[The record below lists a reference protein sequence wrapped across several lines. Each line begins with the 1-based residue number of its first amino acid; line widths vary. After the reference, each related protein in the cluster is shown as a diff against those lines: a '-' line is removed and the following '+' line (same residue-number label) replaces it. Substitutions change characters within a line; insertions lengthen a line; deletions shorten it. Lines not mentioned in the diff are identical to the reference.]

1 MTRRGRWITL
11 MLHRDGNLASRSIRM
26 PLWLGRVLAVAGVA
40 LSVVVVLGGV
50 LYAPIARTAARV
62 PGLNR
67 ELTRLQQENGQVREL
82 AAALEQME
90 ARYEQVRTML
100 GGDLVPAR
108 VRSYD
113 APVARAV
120 RAALPGAARR
130 YETGLSIPG
139 HWPLD
144 ETGIVT
150 RGLVSD
156 ADEREPHS
164 GLDIAIPV
172 GTPIRATGG
181 GTVSDAGQDP
191 EYGLFVMLEH
201 AEGYR
206 SMYGHASR
214 ILVEVGDTVTAGAV
228 IALSGSTGRSTAPHL
243 HFEILREGRSVDPL
257 SLVQEGI

>member
-1 MTRRGRWITL
+1 MTRRGRWVTL
-11 MLHRDGNLASRSIRM
+11 MLHRDGALESRSIRM
-26 PLWLGRVLAVAGVA
+26 PLWLGRVLAVTGAIV
-40 LSVVVVLGGV
+40 SVLVVLGAI

-67 ELTRLQQENGQVREL
+67 ELARLEQENAQVRAL
-82 AAALEQME
+82 AASLEQME

-108 VRSYD
+108 ARSDD

-120 RAALPGAARR
+120 RAALPGAAPR
-130 YETGLSIPG
+130 YEVGLSVPA

-156 ADEREPHS
+156 TAEREPHS
-164 GLDIAIPV
+164 GLDIAIPI
-172 GTPIRATGG
+172 GTPIRATAG
-181 GTVSDAGQDP
+181 GTVSDAGEDP

-201 AEGYR
+201 TEGYR

-214 ILVEVGDTVTAGAV
+214 ILVEIGDTVSAGAV

-243 HFEILREGRSVDPL
+243 HFEILHEGRSVDPL
-257 SLVQEGI
+257 SLVQEGS

>member
-1 MTRRGRWITL
+1 
-11 MLHRDGNLASRSIRM
+11 MLHRDGNLSSRSIRL
-26 PLWLGRVLAVAGVA
+26 PLWLSRVLAVTGIV
-40 LSVVVVLGGV
+40 LSVAIVLGAV
-50 LYAPIARTAARV
+50 LYAPIVRTAARV

-67 ELTRLQQENGQVREL
+67 EVARLQQENSQVRDL
-82 AAALEQME
+82 ATALEQME
-90 ARYEQVRTML
+90 ARYEQVRTMM

-120 RAALPGAARR
+120 QAGVPGAARR
-130 YETGLSIPG
+130 YETGLSVPG
-139 HWPLD
+139 HWPLH
-144 ETGIVT
+144 EPGIVT

-181 GTVSDAGQDP
+181 GTVSRAGQHP

-201 AEGYR
+201 EDGYR

-214 ILVEVGDTVTAGAV
+214 IVVEVGDTVSAGAV

-243 HFEILREGRSVDPL
+243 HFEILHEGRSIDPL
-257 SLVQEGI
+257 SLVQEGT